1 MTFWSIP
8 DVIKKPLLTKT
19 FSTMKFQSFSKIMYR
34 GLLFSAFIS
43 IIFWSCSPKE
53 DSDPTPPTVVT
64 QVDIPVIDG
73 KIEAFL
79 ATYKI
84 PGASLAISKNGKLV
98 YKKAY
103 GKADVEGNVD
113 MTTNHRMR
121 VASVSKT
128 FTGVAIMR
136 LVQAGKLSLDD
147 KVFGPG
153 SILGTDFGTKAY
165 SARILNVTV
174 KNLLQMTTGGWVL
187 SNDRDAIDSNPAMN
201 NKVFFDWM
209 MDNALLKHDPGTR
222 YWYINTNYFVAA
234 RVVEKVSGKSF
245 YQFMKDDFLT
255 PLGISSA
262 VFGKSAM
269 TNLQPNETKYYGQ
282 GGLKGFEYN
291 LNIERRDGDGGLV
304 ISAPDLL
311 KFVLAIDGN
320 PSRPDILDA
329 STFQK
334 FIEGSGA
341 APLNPNF
348 GNGILKWNSRFLF
361 YGALPGTRSS
371 YMTENNGMAVALI
384 FNGNADYTNNAVY
397 TPFTQAHQALLVDIL
412 TNNLNVYLDID
423 QF

>member
-1 MTFWSIP
+1 MTFWSNP
-8 DVIKKPLLTKT
+8 DVIKNPLLTKT
-19 FSTMKFQSFSKIMYR
+19 FSTMKFQSFSKILYR
-34 GLLFSAFIS
+34 GLLFSAFVS
-43 IIFWSCSPKE
+43 IFIWSCSPKE

-103 GKADVEGNVD
+103 GKADVEAGVD

-136 LVQAGKLSLDD
+136 LVQAGKLNLND
-147 KVFGPG
+147 KVFGPDG
-153 SILGTDFGTKAY
+153 ILGTTYGSKAY
-165 SARILNVTV
+165 NDRVKGVTV
-174 KNLLQMTTGGWVL
+174 KHLLQMTTGGWVL
-187 SNDRDAIDSNPAMN
+187 ANDRDAIDSNPAMN
-201 NKVFFDWM
+201 NTAFFNWM
-209 MDNALLKHDPGTR
+209 MDNAVLKYNPGSQ
-222 YWYINTNYFVAA
+222 YWYINTNYFIAA
-234 RVVEKVSGKSF
+234 RIVEKVSGKSF

-255 PLGISSA
+255 PLGINSA
-262 VFGKSAM
+262 VYGKSAM
-269 TNLQPNETKYYGQ
+269 TNLHPDETKYYGQ
-282 GGLKGFEYN
+282 GGLKGYEYN

-304 ISAPDLL
+304 INASDLL

-329 STFQK
+329 TTFQK
-334 FIEGSGA
+334 FIEGSGP

-348 GNGILKWNSRFLF
+348 GNGILKWNTRYLF

-371 YMTENNGMAVALI
+371 FMTENNGMAVALI

-397 TPFTQAHQALLVDIL
+397 NPFTQAHQALLVDIL

>member
-1 MTFWSIP
+1 
-8 DVIKKPLLTKT
+8 
-19 FSTMKFQSFSKIMYR
+19 MKF
-34 GLLFSAFIS
+34 FSASKTPFNPTYILVAMLLL
-43 IIFWSCSPKE
+43 IWSCSS
-53 DSDPTPPTVVT
+53 SDDPIPTPPDPVT
-64 QVDIPVIDG
+64 QKDIAVIDS

-79 ATYKI
+79 AAQKI

-103 GKADVEGNVD
+103 GKANVEGNVD

-165 SARILNVTV
+165 GARVLNVTV

-187 SNDRDAIDSNPAMN
+187 ANDRDAIDSNPTMN

-209 MDNALLKHDPGTR
+209 LDNALLKHDPGTR

-255 PLGISSA
+255 PLGITSA
-262 VFGKSAM
+262 VMGKSSL
-269 TNLQPNETKYYGQ
+269 TNLQPEETKYYGQ
-282 GGLKGFEYN
+282 GGTKGFEYN

-304 ISAPDLL
+304 INASDLL
-311 KFVLAIDGN
+311 KFVTAIDGN

-329 STFQK
+329 TTYQK
-334 FIEGSGA
+334 FIQGSGA
-341 APLNPNF
+341 APLDPNF
-348 GNGILKWNSRFLF
+348 GNGIVKWNTRYYF

-397 TPFTQAHQALLVDIL
+397 NPFVQAHQALLVDFL
-412 TNNLNVYLDID
+412 TTNLNVYQDID

>member
-1 MTFWSIP
+1 
-8 DVIKKPLLTKT
+8 
-19 FSTMKFQSFSKIMYR
+19 MKF
-34 GLLFSAFIS
+34 FSASKTPFNPTYILVAMLLL
-43 IIFWSCSPKE
+43 IWSCSS
-53 DSDPTPPTVVT
+53 SDDPIPTPPDPVT
-64 QVDIPVIDG
+64 QKDIAVIDS

-79 ATYKI
+79 AAQKI

-165 SARILNVTV
+165 GARVLNVTV

-187 SNDRDAIDSNPAMN
+187 ANDRDAIDSNPTMN

-209 MDNALLKHDPGTR
+209 LDNALLKHDPGTR

-255 PLGISSA
+255 PLGITSA
-262 VFGKSAM
+262 VMGKSSL
-269 TNLQPNETKYYGQ
+269 TNLQPEETKYYGQ
-282 GGLKGFEYN
+282 GGTKGFEYN

-304 ISAPDLL
+304 INASDLL
-311 KFVLAIDGN
+311 KFVTAIDGN

-329 STFQK
+329 TTYQK
-334 FIEGSGA
+334 FIQGSGA
-341 APLNPNF
+341 APLDPNF
-348 GNGILKWNSRFLF
+348 GNGIVKWNTRYYF

-397 TPFTQAHQALLVDIL
+397 NPFVQAHQALLVDFL
-412 TNNLNVYLDID
+412 TTNLNVYQDID

>member
-1 MTFWSIP
+1 
-8 DVIKKPLLTKT
+8 
-19 FSTMKFQSFSKIMYR
+19 MKF
-34 GLLFSAFIS
+34 FSASKTPFNPTYILVAMLLL
-43 IIFWSCSPKE
+43 IWSCSS
-53 DSDPTPPTVVT
+53 SDDPIPTPPDPVT
-64 QVDIPVIDG
+64 QKDIAVIDS

-79 ATYKI
+79 AAQKI

-165 SARILNVTV
+165 GARVLNVTV

-187 SNDRDAIDSNPAMN
+187 ANDRDAIDSNPTMN

-209 MDNALLKHDPGTR
+209 LDNALLKHDPGTR

-255 PLGISSA
+255 PLGITSA
-262 VFGKSAM
+262 VMGKSSLI
-269 TNLQPNETKYYGQ
+269 NLQPEETKYYGQ
-282 GGLKGFEYN
+282 GGTKGFEYN

-304 ISAPDLL
+304 INASDLL
-311 KFVLAIDGN
+311 KFVTAIDGN

-329 STFQK
+329 TTYQK
-334 FIEGSGA
+334 FIQGSGA
-341 APLNPNF
+341 APLDPNF
-348 GNGILKWNSRFLF
+348 GNGIVKWNTRYYF

-397 TPFTQAHQALLVDIL
+397 NPFVQAHQALLVDFL
-412 TNNLNVYLDID
+412 TTNLNVYQDID

>member
-1 MTFWSIP
+1 MTFWSNP
-8 DVIKKPLLTKT
+8 DVIKNPLLTKT

-34 GLLFSAFIS
+34 ALLFSGFVSIFI
-43 IIFWSCSPKE
+43 WSCSPKE
-53 DSDPTPPTVVT
+53 DSDPTPPAVVT

-79 ATYKI
+79 AAQKI

-103 GKADVEGNVD
+103 GKADVEGNIA

-165 SARILNVTV
+165 GARVLNVTV

-187 SNDRDAIDSNPAMN
+187 ANDRDAIDSNPAMN
-201 NKVFFDWM
+201 NKQFFDWM
-209 MDNALLKHDPGTR
+209 MDNSLLKYDPGTR
-222 YWYINTNYFVAA
+222 YWYVNTNYFVAA
-234 RVVEKVSGKSF
+234 RVVEKVTGKSY
-245 YQFMKDDFLT
+245 YQFIKDDFLT
-255 PLGISSA
+255 PLGITSA
-262 VFGKSAM
+262 VMGKSAM
-269 TNLQPNETKYYGQ
+269 TNLQPEETKYYGQ
-282 GGLKGFEYN
+282 GGTKGFEYN

-304 ISAPDLL
+304 INASDLL
-311 KFVLAIDGN
+311 KFVTAIDGN

-329 STFQK
+329 TTYQK
-334 FIEGSGA
+334 FIQPSGP
-341 APLNPNF
+341 APLEPNF
-348 GNGILKWNSRFLF
+348 GNGIVKWNTRYYF

-384 FNGNADYTNNAVY
+384 FNGNADYTNNTVY
-397 TPFTQAHQALLVDIL
+397 NPFVQAHQALLVDLL
-412 TNNLNVYLDID
+412 TNNLNVYLAID

>member
-1 MTFWSIP
+1 
-8 DVIKKPLLTKT
+8 
-19 FSTMKFQSFSKIMYR
+19 
-34 GLLFSAFIS
+34 
-43 IIFWSCSPKE
+43 
-53 DSDPTPPTVVT
+53 
-64 QVDIPVIDG
+64 VIDG

-234 RVVEKVSGKSF
+234 RVVEKVTGKSY

-329 STFQK
+329 ANMAEFK
-334 FIEGSGA
+334 KPSGP

-348 GNGILKWNSRFLF
+348 ANGVALWGQRIFF

-371 YMTENNGMAVALI
+371 YMTDPNGMAVALI
-384 FNGNADYTNNAVY
+384 FNGGLDYFNPAVY
-397 TPFTQAHQALLVDIL
+397 NPFATAHQNLLVELL
-412 TNNLNVYLDID
+412 TTNTNAYKDID